1 MNIEPLEIP
10 DVLHI
15 EPRIFSDDRGYFFES
30 YNRDSY
36 LDAGLTATFVQDNV
50 SLSKRGVVR
59 GLHFQYPRPQGK
71 LVSALTGE
79 VFDVAVDIRTGSS
92 TFGKWVGAFLSA
104 EKGNQLFIPEG
115 FAHGFCVVSES
126 AIIFYKCT
134 DFYVPEVDRG
144 IRWDDPDFAIA
155 WPVEA
160 PILSPKDRTAP
171 LYSQL
176 DPAALPS
183 FPS

>member
-1 MNIEPLEIP
+1 MNIKPLEIP

-15 EPRIFSDDRGYFFES
+15 EPRIFSDDRGYFLES

-36 LDAGLTATFVQDNV
+36 LAAGLTATFGQDNV

-79 VFDVAVDIRTGSS
+79 VFDVAVDIRTGSP
-92 TFGKWVGAFLSA
+92 TFGKWVGAYLSA
-104 EKGNQLFIPEG
+104 EKGNQLYIPEG
-115 FAHGFCVVSES
+115 FAHGFCVVSDS
-126 AIIFYKCT
+126 AILQYKCT
-134 DFYVPEVDRG
+134 DFYVPEADRG
-144 IRWDDPDFAIA
+144 IRWDDPDFAVV
-155 WPVEA
+155 WPVET
-160 PILSPKDRTAP
+160 PILSPKDQTAP

-176 DPAALPS
+176 DLNALPS